1 MTRTFFIA
9 VLPLTLAIAV
19 ITLMASAGPKLA
31 CALIAGAVLA
41 SAGFAASALAIGRA
55 AHKLVC
61 GHKAWIPS
69 SPAELLGV
77 AAKDA
82 ALGAPIVAAI
92 FGSDLLLTGNIS
104 PATGIAMFCVALTGM
119 IMLITDEI
127 NWSVENGGG
136 SIH

>member
-1 MTRTFFIA
+1 MTRTFFVAI
-9 VLPLTLAIAV
+9 LPVTLTIVA
-19 ITLMASAGPKLA
+19 ITLISSAGPKLA
-31 CALIAGAVLA
+31 CALLLGAGLA
-41 SAGFAASALAIGRA
+41 IAGFAASALAIGRVA
-55 AHKLVC
+55 RKLIC
-61 GHKAWIPS
+61 GHTAWIPS

>member
-1 MTRTFFIA
+1 MTRTFFMA
-9 VLPLTLAIAV
+9 VLPVTLAIAV

-41 SAGFAASALAIGRA
+41 SAGFVASALAIGRA
-55 AHKLVC
+55 ARKLVC

-69 SPAELLGV
+69 SPAELLRV
-77 AAKDA
+77 AAKDVA
-82 ALGAPIVAAI
+82 MGAPIVVSI
-92 FGSDLLLTGNIS
+92 FGCDLLLSGTIS
-104 PATGIAMFCVALTGM
+104 PATGMTMFIVALVGM

-136 SIH
+136 SIY